1 MTAAHPPP
9 RPGPRLGWYGD
20 DFTGATDTLATLA
33 KAGQRALLLL
43 EIPDAERLAGLGPL
57 DALGIAG
64 ASRTMDPESLRA
76 ELGPVGRFFAGLGVP
91 VMHYKCCSTFDSA
104 PQVGSIGAAVAALRP
119 FFPNRFL
126 PVVGGQPNI
135 GRYCL
140 FSTLFAAAGTGGT
153 VHRIDR
159 HPTMKAHP
167 VTPMT
172 EADLRLHL
180 SAQGLEGMGA
190 LHYPDYGLDAGA
202 LDERLDR
209 MVAGGASAVLLD
221 IAQPA
226 DLAPVGRLIWERAQR
241 SPLLAVGPSGVVQ
254 ALATQWERDGA
265 VGDAPLAPAEG
276 PVFVLAGSLSPVTR
290 RQIAAASSFH
300 RMPADAGALCRD
312 DAYRERLR
320 SEIAGLLGQGRN
332 VLAWTA
338 PAEGET
344 PDTAQSA
351 AIADATA
358 DFVATVARAV
368 PLRRMG
374 IAGGDTSSKAV
385 KALGLWGLSYRTALS
400 PGVTVSLTH
409 SAHPPTDG
417 VELMLKGGQMGSED
431 LFERL
436 VHGG

>member
-9 RPGPRLGWYGD
+9 RLGPRLGWYGD

-202 LDERLDR
+202 LDERLDQ
-209 MVAGGASAVLLD
+209 MVAGGASAILLD
-221 IAQPA
+221 IARPA

-254 ALATQWERDGA
+254 ALATQWQRDGT

-368 PLRRMG
+368 PLRRIG